1 MIVGITGPSGAGKSS
16 VCKVL
21 SDLGYAVI
29 DCDKLYHKLISS
41 PSPCVSELKE
51 TFGDDILAK
60 NGGIDRK
67 KLGNIVFSDAK
78 KLQILNEIA
87 HRHLLSSVKELLKTY
102 SEQKKSTVIDA
113 PLLFESGYD
122 KLCDITVSLL
132 CCRDIRTTRLL
143 SRDGI
148 TLERLNERLD
158 AGKPDTYYI
167 ERSDLVINVSGNI
180 TPHDIASRIDA
191 YINQRK

>member
-21 SDLGYAVI
+21 SDRGYAVI
-29 DCDKLYHKLISS
+29 DCDKIYHKLISS
-41 PSPCVSELKE
+41 PSSCVSELKE
-51 TFGDDILAK
+51 TFGDDILEK

-67 KLGNIVFSDAK
+67 KLGNIVFLDAK

-102 SEQKKSTVIDA
+102 SEQKKSAVIDA

-148 TLERLNERLD
+148 TLERLNKRLD

-167 ERSDLVINVSGNI
+167 ERSDLVINVSGHI